1 MTTLLW
7 VIVGAI
13 IFYLVLGIVKGKRDH
28 KLKFRMKEFGNGMVW
43 VGGLV
48 LCMYI
53 ILFAIS
59 LLPAVVGLY
68 DRMIAVNIGSPNA
81 VAMITGMPLAFAILV
96 FIFSVWFMIKVSRF
110 RPFKY
115 TEEERGIVNAENQKV
130 RGWLLRGLRVFRLRR
145 AGGQH
150 GNKR

>member
-13 IFYLVLGIVKGKRDH
+13 IFYLVLSIVKGKREH
-28 KLKFRMKEFGNGMVW
+28 KLKFRMKQCGNGMVW

-59 LLPAVVGLY
+59 LLPAVVRLY
-68 DRMIAVNIGSPNA
+68 DRMIAVNIGSPDA
-81 VAMITGMPLAFAILV
+81 IAMITGMPLAFAILV
-96 FIFSVWFMIKVSRF
+96 FIFSVWFMIKVARF

-115 TEEERGIVNAENQKV
+115 AEEEKEIINAENQKAKE
-130 RGWLLRGLRVFRLRR
+130 WLLRGLRVFRIRR
-145 AGGQH
+145 ASGGRSDKH
-150 GNKR
+150 